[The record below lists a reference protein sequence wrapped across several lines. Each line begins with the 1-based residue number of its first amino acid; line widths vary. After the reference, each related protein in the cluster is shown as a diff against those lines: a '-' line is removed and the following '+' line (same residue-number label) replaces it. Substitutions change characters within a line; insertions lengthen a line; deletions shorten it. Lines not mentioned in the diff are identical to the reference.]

1 MTTLRGGPHGGAWG
15 LPFLRLINAVAVL
28 LVLGF
33 TVPAARAVEAVNVRL
48 DAAAIDLTDA
58 VERPKTD
65 GDMLQVST
73 APGADGIVRRIGVR
87 DHEPGGSWAVFALAN
102 SSDEQIDRLIVVPH
116 YRMVGSG
123 FFWPDLGLSRVVSVT
138 PSSGDRPDRQDSP
151 TADIFRLTLD
161 PGTVI
166 TYVVELRSEELP
178 QLYLWDPDAYKDK
191 VNSFTLYH
199 GIVIGIAGLLALFL
213 TILFVVKGSIMFPA
227 AAALGWAVLIYI
239 GVDFGFWGKV
249 FDMSAGAER
258 IWRAAGEAILAA
270 TLLVFLFAYL
280 NLNRWHVRYAHVTIV
295 WLVALAALVGVA
307 LYDPPI
313 ASGISRLSMLLVAI
327 AGFVLVVYLAV
338 RGFDRAVLLIPT
350 WFLLLIWVVAAGFT
364 IAGIVTNDIV
374 APALLGGLVLI
385 VMLIGFTVMQHA
397 FAGGVTH
404 GLVSDVERRALAL
417 AGAGDVVWD
426 WDVSTDK
433 VFTGPEAETM
443 LGLRRGTLEGSAA
456 HWLEFVHPTDRDR
469 FRATLDGL
477 LEHRRGRLIQDIRLR
492 GSDDHYLWFTLKAR
506 PVVGSDGEVVR
517 LVGTLTDVTEFKT
530 AEERLLHDAVRD
542 NLTGLPNRALFLNQ
556 LDSVLAL
563 SKADPAIKATVMV
576 IDLDRFKQVNDT
588 VGMAVGDS
596 ILLTIAR
603 RLGRLLKP
611 QDALARLAGDQ
622 FGLVLLS
629 VREATQITTFGET
642 LRKALRAPIAF
653 NDREIFLTASI
664 GLALGDSQP
673 TRGEELLTDA
683 ELAMVH
689 AKRLGGDRIEVFKPT
704 MRARKMDKLALE
716 GELKRAIEREQIS
729 IQYQPIARLNDRSI
743 VGFQAQLRW
752 DHAKFGKRSS
762 AEFLALA
769 EETGLALELGMFAL
783 DRVARQLGAW
793 QRTTRV
799 REPLFVSIDV
809 ASRQLLRQEFVNDL
823 RALLGHAGLARGTLQ
838 IELTEAMVMENPEYS
853 AQVLQRMHEFGAGL
867 MLAGFGNG
875 HSSLEYLQRFP
886 FDTLKIDQSLVRPNN
901 KGKRPVILRS
911 VVMLAHDLGMK
922 VVAEGADTDADVS
935 DLNERGCEFALGS
948 LIGEPVDATK
958 AGGLLARDKVV
969 ARNEPAHSDVARS
982 HA

>member
-1 MTTLRGGPHGGAWG
+1 MPYLR
-15 LPFLRLINAVAVL
+15 FINAVAL
-28 LVLGF
+28 LLALGLA
-33 TVPAARAVEAVNVRL
+33 VRAAHAVEAVNVRL
-48 DAAAIDLTDA
+48 DAAAIDITDV
-58 VERPKTD
+58 VERPKAD
-65 GDMLQVST
+65 GDSLQVST

-87 DHEPGGSWAVFALAN
+87 AREPGASWAVFALAN
-102 SSDEQIDRLIVVPH
+102 SSDEQIDRLVVVPH

-123 FFWPDLGLSRVVSVT
+123 FFWPDLGLSRVVNIT
-138 PSSGDRPDRQDSP
+138 PSSGDRPDRQESA

-166 TYVVELRSEELP
+166 TYVVELRSDELP
-178 QLYLWDPDAYKDK
+178 QVYLWEPDAYKDK
-191 VNSFTLYH
+191 INSFTLYY

-227 AAALGWAVLIYI
+227 AAALGWAVLVYI
-239 GVDFGFWGKV
+239 GIDFGFWGKV

-258 IWRAAGEAILAA
+258 IWRAAGEAILTA

-295 WLVALAALVGVA
+295 WLVALAALAAVA

-313 ASGISRLSMLLVAI
+313 ASGIARLSLLLVAI
-327 AGFVLVVYLAV
+327 VGFVLVVYLAV

-350 WFLLLIWVVAAGFT
+350 WFLLLTWVIAAGLT
-364 IAGIVTNDIV
+364 VAGMVTNDIV

-433 VFTGPEAETM
+433 VFTGPEAEAM
-443 LGLRRGTLEGSAA
+443 LGLKRGTLEGSAA

-477 LEHRRGRLIQDIRLR
+477 LEHRRGRLIQDLRLR

-556 LDSVLAL
+556 LNSVLAL
-563 SKADPAIKATVMV
+563 GKADPAIKATVMV
-576 IDLDRFKQVNDT
+576 IDLDRFKQVNDS

-611 QDALARLAGDQ
+611 QDVLARLAGDQ

-629 VREATQITTFGET
+629 VREPTQITTFGET

-664 GLALGDSQP
+664 GLALGDTQP
-673 TRGEELLTDA
+673 TRGEDVLTDA
-683 ELAMVH
+683 ELAMYH

-704 MRARKMDKLALE
+704 MRARKMDKLTLE
-716 GELKRAIEREQIS
+716 AELKRAIEREQIS
-729 IQYQPIARLNDRSI
+729 LQYQPMARLHDRSI
-743 VGFQAQLRW
+743 AGFQALLRW
-752 DHAKFGKRSS
+752 DHPKLGSQS
-762 AEFLALA
+762 PAEFMAFA
-769 EETGLALELGMFAL
+769 EETGLAVDLGMFAIE
-783 DRVARQLGAW
+783 RTARQLALW
-793 QRTTRV
+793 QRSARA
-799 REPLFVSIDV
+799 REPLFASVNVS
-809 ASRQLLRQEFVNDL
+809 SRQLLRQDFANDL
-823 RALLGHAGLARGTLQ
+823 RALLGRAGLARGALKL
-838 IELTEAMVMENPEYS
+838 ELTEALVMENPEYA
-853 AQVLQRMHEFGAGL
+853 AQVLQRMREFGVGL
-867 MLAGFGNG
+867 MLDDFGTG
-875 HSSLEYLQRFP
+875 HSSLTYLQRFP
-886 FDTLKIDQSLVRPNN
+886 FDMLKIDQSFVRPNN
-901 KGKRPVILRS
+901 KGKRPAILRS
-911 VVMLAHDLGMK
+911 IVTLAHDLAMK
-922 VVAEGADTDADVS
+922 VVAEGTETEADAAE
-935 DLNERGCEFALGS
+935 LEQLGCEFAQGFLF
-948 LIGEPVDATK
+948 GEPMDADQ
-958 AGGLLARDKVV
+958 AGRLLTREKVAV
-969 ARNEPAHSDVARS
+969 AR
-982 HA
+982 

>member
-1 MTTLRGGPHGGAWG
+1 
-15 LPFLRLINAVAVL
+15 
-28 LVLGF
+28 
-33 TVPAARAVEAVNVRL
+33 
-48 DAAAIDLTDA
+48 
-58 VERPKTD
+58 
-65 GDMLQVST
+65 
-73 APGADGIVRRIGVR
+73 
-87 DHEPGGSWAVFALAN
+87 
-102 SSDEQIDRLIVVPH
+102 
-116 YRMVGSG
+116 
-123 FFWPDLGLSRVVSVT
+123 
-138 PSSGDRPDRQDSP
+138 
-151 TADIFRLTLD
+151 
-161 PGTVI
+161 
-166 TYVVELRSEELP
+166 
-178 QLYLWDPDAYKDK
+178 
-191 VNSFTLYH
+191 
-199 GIVIGIAGLLALFL
+199 
-213 TILFVVKGSIMFPA
+213 
-227 AAALGWAVLIYI
+227 
-239 GVDFGFWGKV
+239 
-249 FDMSAGAER
+249 
-258 IWRAAGEAILAA
+258 
-270 TLLVFLFAYL
+270 
-280 NLNRWHVRYAHVTIV
+280 
-295 WLVALAALVGVA
+295 
-307 LYDPPI
+307 
-313 ASGISRLSMLLVAI
+313 
-327 AGFVLVVYLAV
+327 
-338 RGFDRAVLLIPT
+338 
-350 WFLLLIWVVAAGFT
+350 
-364 IAGIVTNDIV
+364 
-374 APALLGGLVLI
+374 
-385 VMLIGFTVMQHA
+385 
-397 FAGGVTH
+397 
-404 GLVSDVERRALAL
+404 
-417 AGAGDVVWD
+417 
-426 WDVSTDK
+426 
-433 VFTGPEAETM
+433 
-443 LGLRRGTLEGSAA
+443 
-456 HWLEFVHPTDRDR
+456 
-469 FRATLDGL
+469 
-477 LEHRRGRLIQDIRLR
+477 
-492 GSDDHYLWFTLKAR
+492 
-506 PVVGSDGEVVR
+506 
-517 LVGTLTDVTEFKT
+517 
-530 AEERLLHDAVRD
+530 
-542 NLTGLPNRALFLNQ
+542 
-556 LDSVLAL
+556 L

-576 IDLDRFKQVNDT
+576 IDLDRFKQVNET

-664 GLALGDSQP
+664 GLALGDTQP

-769 EETGLALELGMFAL
+769 EETGLALDLGMFAL

-838 IELTEAMVMENPEYS
+838 IELAEAMVMENPEYA

-867 MLAGFGNG
+867 MLSDFGNG

-922 VVAEGADTDADVS
+922 VVAEGTDTDTDAA
-935 DLNERGCEFALGS
+935 DLNDLGCEFALGS
-948 LIGEPVDATK
+948 LIGEPVEAPK
-958 AGGLLARDKVV
+958 ASGLLSRDKVA
-969 ARNEPAHSDVARS
+969 ARSEPAHGDAARS

>member
-1 MTTLRGGPHGGAWG
+1 
-15 LPFLRLINAVAVL
+15 
-28 LVLGF
+28 
-33 TVPAARAVEAVNVRL
+33 
-48 DAAAIDLTDA
+48 
-58 VERPKTD
+58 
-65 GDMLQVST
+65 
-73 APGADGIVRRIGVR
+73 
-87 DHEPGGSWAVFALAN
+87 
-102 SSDEQIDRLIVVPH
+102 
-116 YRMVGSG
+116 
-123 FFWPDLGLSRVVSVT
+123 
-138 PSSGDRPDRQDSP
+138 
-151 TADIFRLTLD
+151 
-161 PGTVI
+161 
-166 TYVVELRSEELP
+166 
-178 QLYLWDPDAYKDK
+178 
-191 VNSFTLYH
+191 
-199 GIVIGIAGLLALFL
+199 
-213 TILFVVKGSIMFPA
+213 
-227 AAALGWAVLIYI
+227 
-239 GVDFGFWGKV
+239 
-249 FDMSAGAER
+249 
-258 IWRAAGEAILAA
+258 
-270 TLLVFLFAYL
+270 
-280 NLNRWHVRYAHVTIV
+280 
-295 WLVALAALVGVA
+295 
-307 LYDPPI
+307 
-313 ASGISRLSMLLVAI
+313 
-327 AGFVLVVYLAV
+327 
-338 RGFDRAVLLIPT
+338 VLLIPT
-350 WFLLLIWVVAAGFT
+350 WFLLLIWVIAAGFT
-364 IAGIVTNDIV
+364 VAGIVTNDIV

-456 HWLEFVHPTDRDR
+456 HWLEFVHPSDRDR

-563 SKADPAIKATVMV
+563 GRADPAIKATVMV
-576 IDLDRFKQVNDT
+576 IDLDRFKQVNDS

-622 FGLVLLS
+622 FGLILLS

-664 GLALGDSQP
+664 GLALGDSHP
-673 TRGEELLTDA
+673 ARGEELLTDA
-683 ELAMVH
+683 ELAMYH

-729 IQYQPIARLNDRSI
+729 IQYQPIARLGERSI
-743 VGFQAQLRW
+743 VGFHAQLRW
-752 DHAKFGKRSS
+752 DHVKFGNRSS

-769 EETGLALELGMFAL
+769 EEAGLALELGTFAL

-793 QRTTRV
+793 QRTTRM
-799 REPLFVSIDV
+799 REPAFVSIEL
-809 ASRQLLRQEFVNDL
+809 ASRQLLRQDFVNDL
-823 RALLGHAGLARGTLQ
+823 RALLGHAGLARGTLK

-867 MLAGFGNG
+867 MLADFGNG

-901 KGKRPVILRS
+901 KGRRPVILRS

-922 VVAEGADTDADVS
+922 VVVEGVDTDSDAA
-935 DLNERGCEFALGS
+935 DLNELGCEFALGS
-948 LIGEPVDATK
+948 LVGEPVEATK
-958 AGGLLARDKVV
+958 AGGLLSRDKVA
-969 ARNEPAHSDVARS
+969 ARSEAPRADAARS